1 MPWWLDIL
9 KFQQTSLFYSSSYLN
24 SGGLEL
30 CFGRAKPIKDPR
42 GYGTVWQSFSL
53 LFDAI
58 DSQKHLG
65 YVICQACKICQNF
78 CYEHDS
84 PQSGLTHSGSV
95 YSASLGKTVLG
106 LFCLQLNTVG

>member
-1 MPWWLDIL
+1 MANETLGVTTEPSPDKSFIGYICAVALDIL
-9 KFQQTSLFYSSSYLN
+9 KFEQISLFYSTSYLN

-30 CFGRAKPIKDPR
+30 CFGGAKPIKDPR

-53 LFDAI
+53 LFNAI

-78 CYEHDS
+78 C
-84 PQSGLTHSGSV
+84 L
-95 YSASLGKTVLG
+95 
-106 LFCLQLNTVG
+106 